1 MNKTL
6 SVNIGG
12 IVFHIEEL
20 AYDKLNRYL
29 DAIKGYFTTSDGR
42 DEIIQDIEGRIGEM
56 FQERISVGKQVI
68 VDSDVDQI
76 IDLMGRPEQFAGM
89 HEETATSEAQYTTS
103 DRKAYRR
110 LYRDPDDRVIGG
122 VCSGLGHYLG
132 LDPVWLRVAFAVSFF
147 VFGTGLLLYIILMI
161 VMPKAITTAEKLE
174 MKGEKVNI
182 SNIRKSVEEEIS
194 SIKSNYSQP
203 GGPSGIAR
211 FFDALGQILTGIF
224 RLIGKIIAVFFIIIG
239 MLILVSFALVF
250 LAILGVG
257 GITVP
262 FFITDLFMDPWQQS
276 MALLGAFM
284 VIGIPLMM
292 IIFKAV
298 KVLFKI
304 KVESRFLNWSAF
316 ALWVVG
322 VILSITVISSIAKD
336 FKIRETQ
343 RTEIPI
349 MQPASDTLF
358 LDSFSNDEYRDEWF
372 YINNHRMND
381 PWGVVSE
388 EDTIRIGD
396 VKLDIIKSTTGK
408 FELVQVASARGADR
422 RQAVSNARSMIYQ
435 VEQTD
440 SLIRFDETFQ
450 LPKGFK
456 YRKQNLQ
463 LILKV
468 PEGKSVYLGSGIDD
482 VIYDIENVTNTYD
495 GDMIGKTWTMTAKGL
510 ECVGC
515 DLVDQSISDRQDQD
529 INISINDHGVKV
541 SGVDHQKDSDFV
553 IDSKDVD
560 ININSEGV
568 QIDAKTRKK

>member
-42 DEIIQDIEGRIGEM
+42 DEIMQDIEGRIGEM

-68 VDSDVDQI
+68 IESDVDQI

-89 HEETATSEAQYTTS
+89 HEESSTSEAQYTTS

-239 MLILVSFALVF
+239 MMILVGFALVL

-292 IIFKAV
+292 LIFKAV

-316 ALWVVG
+316 ALWFVG
-322 VILSITVISSIAKD
+322 VILSVTVISSIAKD

-396 VKLDIIKSTTGK
+396 VNLDIIKSTTGK

-435 VEQTD
+435 VEQSD

-468 PEGKSVYLGSGIDD
+468 PEGKSVYLGNGIDD

-495 GDMIGKTWTMTAKGL
+495 GDMVGKTWTMTSRGL
-510 ECVGC
+510 ECIGC
-515 DLVDQSISDRQDQD
+515 SLIDHG
-529 INISINDHGVKV
+529 INDGDTDDIRIRIGDNGVQV
-541 SGVDHQKDSDFV
+541 DGVDHKNDSDFV

-568 QIDAKTRKK
+568 QIDAKARKK